1 MTRALQL
8 EGLLK
13 ALLHALVSF
22 SVNGGNDHTPPLSL
36 RELLQEAKVLSSQLG
51 EPLYECSL
59 CLKGPCW
66 FWNGCSFPLAPEGM
80 YKCVNL

>member
-36 RELLQEAKVLSSQLG
+36 RVDPCPLSLKVELKLEDSLG
-51 EPLYECSL
+51 EWGVGAGTELSL
-59 CLKGPCW
+59 PISLL
-66 FWNGCSFPLAPEGM
+66 SET
-80 YKCVNL
+80 